1 MNQVEKTCIDGVI
14 ITVFKEYK
22 MYFVRTEYRN
32 SRLQSIYFNPEIH
45 KVDDVVQSM
54 VGYHKKMF
62 DEDVPIDGGW
72 Y

>member
-1 MNQVEKTCIDGVI
+1 MRRIEERQVDDVNVQI
-14 ITVFKEYK
+14 FKEYK

-32 SRLQSIYFNPEIH
+32 SRLQSIYFNPEMH

-54 VGYHKKMF
+54 VWYHKKMF